1 MLTVFDYRIA
11 IESQNHKNKF
21 LRSEAPILKSQL
33 EITSVPKRVKNMF
46 EIKTFKFCSPE
57 TQLQKLSSDDHQHY
71 FKAPNVWLEVDRH
84 HFLCLLRGCNARV
97 FVQTQPLVRAFSFGK
112 VLIKTTT
119 IC

>member
-21 LRSEAPILKSQL
+21 LRSEAPSLKSQL

-71 FKAPNVWLEVDRH
+71 FKSPNVWLEVDRH
-84 HFLCLLRGCNARV
+84 HFLARV
-97 FVQTQPLVRAFSFGK
+97 QRARLRSDAAFGARFLVRES
-112 VLIKTTT
+112 LN
-119 IC
+119 